1 MANIKILPEDFELS
15 KSGATT
21 ITLGTKDT
29 YVLEDIDVVVKPH
42 IGSFNNQASNNI
54 TYTEDTSAATV
65 IPSGGY
71 LYLNQGWFENT
82 KISLGH
88 LIPEIADKDAG
99 VSHILYGYKAYD
111 EAGNL
116 ITGTMATVDP
126 KFDGGGLSVT
136 PSVIS
141 LTGPKVTVSS
151 SGTFTSATNY
161 GVTSTAPTTGT
172 DGTNYLTIDGKASV
186 TTKGSVKASATA
198 TRGAVLYNGVYKG
211 YLDKADNTQVLATAN
226 TTTESTASEIGAT
239 ITDSF
244 KPLYIPIVSV
254 TGTGGTLSKAS
265 SGNSVSITGTNPTV
279 TLSYDGKFTDST
291 IGASYGV
298 TTTEPTTGEDGTD
311 FLKVGVGGTSDSQ
324 PFTGSATIKVERAA
338 VTNSGLKQG
347 AINIA
352 NGATLLTAG
361 SGTFTH
367 SGTLNVTA
375 SLSND
380 KAYYIPIIKSMPVKG
395 GGMTQASSRV
405 EINGNNPT
413 VTIKKSGS
421 FTDVASGGV
430 GASYGVTTTAP
441 TTGTDGT
448 NFLKITIGGESD
460 SQTFT
465 GASKIYVN
473 RAAVTH
479 DGAAAGAIKWANK
492 SSILAGIT
500 NQAFSAETDTNTQR
514 SVTATVTGGTSY
526 YIPIVSLTNK
536 GTGGSVTAS
545 ATANVN
551 ITKPKVD
558 YTSTGTVTTN
568 LDSLGVSHSPFEGEE
583 DGSGYYSLVITPT
596 ATSDGSVS
604 GTVSGTWSRTAV
616 KSSGTYQGAV
626 NLSTTTQFLAAGSG
640 TITSAETSPTSI
652 GVDFSSVTDDD
663 KNWYFKRAKVSSTG
677 GGLEN
682 ATLSVT
688 GAVPTVTPDINF
700 TSRTGSTNGS
710 AITLSTYGITT
721 TAPTTGNWV
730 VFDPTGSST
739 EATFT
744 GSVIAARSS
753 LTISVSKGLT
763 GDTSSLVE
771 RATKKYSGTKKFRAN
786 VGEGTNRY
794 IPVQAVNAEVS
805 LHSVTYPTV
814 DYSESAGYY
823 ISGVKQNSV
832 PSGILL
838 AQTSNPSDFNTEK
851 YIKIEPTSGGLTL
864 GNSKT
869 TAKGSISAGITAG
882 GSKTTTESTRQ
893 IGVNQGTIKSCYI
906 KVYDYSYTVS

>member
-1 MANIKILPEDFELS
+1 MANIRILPEDFELTR
-15 KSGATT
+15 SGET
-21 ITLGTKDT
+21 IISLGTKDT

-136 PSVIS
+136 PSVSS
-141 LTGPKVTVSS
+141 LTAPKVTVDS
-151 SGTFTSATNY
+151 SGTFKTATNY
-161 GVTSTAPTTGT
+161 GVTSTAPSGT

-186 TTKGSVKASATA
+186 TKGSVKVSASA

-211 YLDKADNTQVLATAN
+211 FLDKADNTQVLEEASTSK
-226 TTTESTASEIGAT
+226 TTDASEINPT

-254 TGTGGTLSKAS
+254 TGTGGGLSKAS

-279 TLSYDGKFTDST
+279 TLTYGGKFTDT
-291 IGASYGV
+291 TGESYGV
-298 TTTEPTTGEDGTD
+298 RTTAPTGEDGTD
-311 FLKVGVGGTSDSQ
+311 FLKIGVGGSSDSQ
-324 PFTGSATIKVERAA
+324 TFTGDATIKVDRAV
-338 VTNSGLKQG
+338 VTNDGLKRG

-352 NGATLLTAG
+352 DGAKLLGAG

-367 SGTLNVTA
+367 SNTRNITA
-375 SLSND
+375 SLSNE
-380 KAYYIPIIKSMPVKG
+380 KAYYIPIIKSMPVSG
-395 GGMTQASSRV
+395 GDMTQASSIV
-405 EINGNNPT
+405 EINGKNPT
-413 VTIKKSGS
+413 VTISNSGK
-421 FTDVASGGV
+421 FTEVSSGGV

-448 NFLKITIGGESD
+448 DFLKIEIGGTSD
-460 SQTFT
+460 SQTFK
-465 GASKIYVN
+465 GSSKIYVN

-479 DGAAAGAIKWANK
+479 DGAAAGAIKWTSG
-492 SSILAGIT
+492 SSILDGVT
-500 NQAFSAETDTNTQR
+500 NQAFSATTDTNTQK
-514 SVTATVTGGTSY
+514 SVTASVTGGTSY
-526 YIPIVSLTNK
+526 YIPIVNLTDK
-536 GTGGSVTAS
+536 GTGGIVTAS
-545 ATANVN
+545 ASANVN

-558 YTSTGTVTTN
+558 CTLTGTVTTN
-568 LDSLGVSHSPFEGEE
+568 LESLGVSHSPFDEGEG
-583 DGSGYYSLVITPT
+583 DGSEYYSLVITPT

-604 GTVSGTWSRTAV
+604 GSVSGTWNRTAV
-616 KSSGTYQGAV
+616 KSNGTYQGAV
-626 NLSTTTQFLAAGSG
+626 NLTTSTQFLAAVNG
-640 TITSAETSPTSI
+640 TTFTGTEISSRGI
-652 GVDFSSVTDDD
+652 GVDFTSVTDED
-663 KNWYFKRAKVSSTG
+663 KKWYFKRAKVKSNG
-677 GGLEN
+677 GGLED
-682 ATLSVT
+682 ATLGIT
-688 GAVPTVTPDINF
+688 GDAPTVTPNTNF
-700 TSRTGSTNGS
+700 LSRTNSTNGS
-710 AITLSTYGITT
+710 AITLSTYGITE
-721 TAPTTGNWV
+721 TAPTSGSWV
-730 VFDPTGSST
+730 VFDPTGSSN

-744 GSVIAARSS
+744 GSVTAERSS
-753 LTISVSKGLT
+753 LTISISKGLT
-763 GDTSSLVE
+763 GDTSSIVE
-771 RATKKYSGTKKFRAN
+771 GTTKTYTNTRKFKAT
-786 VGEGTNRY
+786 VGAGTNRY
-794 IPVQAVNAEVS
+794 IPVQSVTAEVNS
-805 LHSVTYPTV
+805 HTVTYPTV

-823 ISGVKQNSV
+823 IRGVKQESV

-838 AQTSNPSDFNTEK
+838 AQTSNPSDFNTKK
-851 YIKIEPTSGGLTL
+851 YIKIEPSSGGLTL

-882 GSKTTTESTRQ
+882 GSATTTESTRQ
-893 IGVNQGTIKSCYI
+893 IGVTTGTTKSCYI
-906 KVYDYSYTVS
+906 EVYDGGYIVS

>member
-1 MANIKILPEDFELS
+1 MANIQILPQDFELS
-15 KSGATT
+15 KSSATT

-29 YVLEDIDVVVKPH
+29 YVLDDIDVVVKPH
-42 IGSFNNQASNNI
+42 IGSFNNQASTGT

-99 VSHILYGYKAYD
+99 VSHILSGYKAYD

-126 KFDGGGLSVT
+126 QFDGGGLSVT
-136 PSVIS
+136 PSVS
-141 LTGPKVTVSS
+141 DLTVPTVTVIS

-172 DGTNYLTIDGKASV
+172 DGTNYLTIDGGASV
-186 TTKGSVKASATA
+186 TKGSVKASATA
-198 TRGAVLYNGVYKG
+198 TRGAVLYNGAYTG

-226 TTTESTASEIGAT
+226 TTTESTASEISPT

-254 TGTGGTLSKAS
+254 TGKGGGLSKAS
-265 SGNSVSITGTNPTV
+265 SGNSVSITGTAPTV
-279 TLSYDGKFTDST
+279 TLSYGGKFTDT
-291 IGASYGV
+291 TGASYGV
-298 TTTEPTTGEDGTD
+298 TTTAPTGTDGTD
-311 FLKVGVGGTSDSQ
+311 FLKIGVGGSSDTQ
-324 PFTGSATIKVERAA
+324 TFTGDATIKVERAA
-338 VTNSGLKQG
+338 VTNSGLKRG

-352 NGATLLTAG
+352 DGAKLLEAG

-367 SGTLNVTA
+367 SNTLDITA
-375 SLSND
+375 SLSNT
-380 KAYYIPIIKSMPVKG
+380 KGYYIPIIKSMPVKG
-395 GGMTQASSRV
+395 GAMTQASSSV

-448 NFLKITIGGESD
+448 NFLKITISGTSD
-460 SQTFT
+460 SQKFT

-479 DGAAAGAIKWANK
+479 DGAAAGAIKWTSG
-492 SSILAGIT
+492 SSILDGVT
-500 NQAFSAETDTNTQR
+500 NQAFSATTDTNSER
-514 SVTATVTGGTSY
+514 SVTASVTGGTSY
-526 YIPIVSLTNK
+526 YIPIVNLTDK

-545 ATANVN
+545 ASADVT

-558 YTSTGTVTTN
+558 CTPTGTVTTN
-568 LDSLGVSHSPFEGEE
+568 LDSLGVSHSPFTGEE
-583 DGSGYYSLVITPT
+583 DGKGYYSLVITPT
-596 ATSDGSVS
+596 AKSDGSVS

-616 KSSGTYQGAV
+616 KSNGTYQGAV
-626 NLSTTTQFLAAGSG
+626 NLTTDTEFLASGSG
-640 TITSAETSPTSI
+640 TITGTDIRSTAI
-652 GVDFSSVTDDD
+652 GVDFNLVTDED
-663 KNWYFKRAKVSSTG
+663 KKWYFKRAKVSSNG
-677 GGLEN
+677 GGLED
-682 ATLSVT
+682 ATLGIT
-688 GAVPTVTPDINF
+688 GDAPTVTPNINF
-700 TSRTGSTNGS
+700 LSRTNSTNGS
-710 AITLSTYGITT
+710 AITLSTYGIIE
-721 TAPTTGNWV
+721 TAPTSGSWV
-730 VFDPTGSST
+730 VFDPTGTSNS
-739 EATFT
+739 ATFT
-744 GSVIAARSS
+744 GSVTATRSL

-763 GDTSSLVE
+763 GDTSAIVE
-771 RATKKYSGTKKFRAN
+771 KATKKYTNTREFKAT
-786 VGEGTNRY
+786 VGAGTNRY
-794 IPVQAVNAEVS
+794 IPVRAVTAEVS
-805 LHSVTYPTV
+805 SHSVTNPTV

-838 AQTSNPSDFNTEK
+838 AQTSNPSDFATEK
-851 YIKIEPTSGGLTL
+851 YIKIDPLAGSVTL

-882 GSKTTTESTRQ
+882 GNDTKTSTQTINVTT
-893 IGVNQGTIKSCYI
+893 GTTKSCYI
-906 KVYDYSYTVS
+906 KVYDGGYTVS

>member
-1 MANIKILPEDFELS
+1 MANIQILPQNFELT
-15 KSGATT
+15 KSSATT

-42 IGSFNNQASNNI
+42 IGSFNNQATGNT

-99 VSHILYGYKAYD
+99 VKQILYGYKAYD

-136 PSVIS
+136 PSVTG
-141 LTGPKVTVSS
+141 LTNPTVTVIS

-172 DGTNYLTIDGKASV
+172 DGTNYLTIDGSATV
-186 TTKGSVKASATA
+186 TKGSVKATASA
-198 TRGAVLYNGVYKG
+198 TRGAVLYNGAYTG
-211 YLDKADNTQVLATAN
+211 YLNKADNTQALGSAN
-226 TTTESTASEIGAT
+226 ITQTSTASEISPT

-254 TGTGGTLSKAS
+254 TGTGGGLSKAS

-311 FLKVGVGGTSDSQ
+311 FLKVGVGGTSDTQ
-324 PFTGSATIKVERAA
+324 TFTGSATIKVDRAA

-352 NGATLLTAG
+352 NGATLLAAG
-361 SGTFTH
+361 GGTFTH
-367 SGTLNVTA
+367 SNTLDITA

-395 GGMTQASSRV
+395 GAMTKASSIV
-405 EINGNNPT
+405 EINGVNPT
-413 VTIKKSGS
+413 VTISNSGK

-448 NFLKITIGGESD
+448 NFLKITIDGTSD
-460 SQTFT
+460 TNIFT
-465 GASKIYVN
+465 GSSKIYVN

-479 DGAAAGAIKWANK
+479 NGAAAGAIKWANG
-492 SSILAGIT
+492 SSILAGVT
-500 NQAFSAETDTNTQR
+500 NQAFSATTDTNTQK
-514 SVTATVTGGTSY
+514 SVTATVNGGTSY

-545 ATANVN
+545 ATANVD
-551 ITKPKVD
+551 IVKPKVD
-558 YTSTGTVTTN
+558 YTPTGTVTTN
-568 LDSLGVSHSPFEGEE
+568 LEALGVSHRPFEGEE

-596 ATSDGSVS
+596 TTSEGSVS
-604 GTVSGTWSRTAV
+604 GSVSGTWSRTAV
-616 KSSGTYQGAV
+616 KSNSTYQGAV
-626 NLSTTTQFLAAGSG
+626 SLTTSTQFLASGSG
-640 TITSAETSPTSI
+640 TFTGTEISSTGF
-652 GVDFSSVTDDD
+652 GVDFTSVTDEDT
-663 KNWYFKRAKVSSTG
+663 KWYFKRAQVSSNG

-688 GAVPTVTPDINF
+688 GAVPTVTPDISF
-700 TSRTGSTNGS
+700 KSRTGSTEGS

-730 VFDPTGSST
+730 VFDPTGTST
-739 EATFT
+739 EATFS
-744 GSVIAARSS
+744 GSVTAARSS
-753 LTISVSKGLT
+753 LTISISKGLT
-763 GDTSSLVE
+763 GDTSSIVE
-771 RATKKYSGTKKFRAN
+771 RATKTYSGTRKFRAT

-794 IPVQAVNAEVS
+794 IPVRAVTASVNS
-805 LHSVTYPTV
+805 HSVTHPTV

-823 ISGVKQNSV
+823 IEGVKQDSV

-838 AQTSNPSDFNTEK
+838 AQSSNPSDFDTKK
-851 YIKIEPTSGGLTL
+851 YIKIEPSGGVTL
-864 GNSKT
+864 GSSST
-869 TAKGSISAGITAG
+869 TATGSISAGITAG
-882 GSKTTTESTRQ
+882 GSDTKNSTKP
-893 IGVNQGTIKSCYI
+893 ISVIQGTTKSCYI

>member
-1 MANIKILPEDFELS
+1 MANIQILPQDFELS
-15 KSGATT
+15 KSSATT

-42 IGSFNNQASNNI
+42 TGSFNNQATTGT

-88 LIPEIADKDAG
+88 LIPEIADNDAG
-99 VSHILYGYKAYD
+99 VSHILSGYKAYD

-136 PSVIS
+136 PSVS
-141 LTGPKVTVSS
+141 NLTGPTVTVSS
-151 SGTFTSATNY
+151 SGTFKSATNY
-161 GVTSTAPTTGT
+161 GVTSTAPSGT
-172 DGTNYLTIDGKASV
+172 DGTNYLTIDGGASV
-186 TTKGSVKASATA
+186 TTKGSVKASASA
-198 TRGAVLYNGVYKG
+198 TRGEVLYNGAYAG
-211 YLDKADNTQVLATAN
+211 YLNKADNTQVLPTATTSK
-226 TTTESTASEIGAT
+226 TTDASEIGAI

-244 KPLYIPIVSV
+244 NPLYIPIVSV
-254 TGTGGTLSKAS
+254 TGKGGGLSKAS
-265 SGNSVSITGTNPTV
+265 SGNSLSITGTNPTV
-279 TLSYDGKFTDST
+279 KLSYDGKFTDST

-311 FLKVGVGGTSDSQ
+311 FLKVGVGGTSDIQ
-324 PFTGSATIKVERAA
+324 TFTGDATIKVDRAA
-338 VTNSGLKQG
+338 VTNDGLKQG

-352 NGATLLTAG
+352 NGATLLAAG
-361 SGTFTH
+361 SNSFTH
-367 SGTLNVTA
+367 SNTLDITA

-395 GGMTQASSRV
+395 GDMTQASSSV
-405 EINGNNPT
+405 EISGTNPT
-413 VTIKKSGS
+413 VTILKDGS

-448 NFLKITIGGESD
+448 NFLKITISGSSD

-465 GASKIYVN
+465 GSSKIYVN

-479 DGAAAGAIKWANK
+479 SSAAAGAIKWTSG
-492 SSILAGIT
+492 SSILAGVT
-500 NQAFSAETDTNTQR
+500 NQAFSATTDTNTQK
-514 SVTATVTGGTSY
+514 SVSAIVNGGTSY
-526 YIPIVSLTNK
+526 YIPIVSLENK
-536 GTGGSVTAS
+536 GTGGGVTAS
-545 ATANVN
+545 ASANVT

-558 YTSTGTVTTN
+558 CTPTGTVTTN
-568 LDSLGVSHSPFEGEE
+568 LDSLGVSHSPFTGEE
-583 DGSGYYSLVITPT
+583 DGKGYYSLVITPT
-596 ATSDGSVS
+596 AKSDGSVS
-604 GTVSGTWSRTAV
+604 GTVSGSWNRTAV
-616 KSSGTYQGAV
+616 KSNGTYQGAV
-626 NLSTTTQFLAAGSG
+626 NLTTSTEFLASGSG
-640 TITSAETSPTSI
+640 TITGTKISSTGI
-652 GVDFSSVTDDD
+652 GVDFTSVTDED
-663 KNWYFKRAKVSSTG
+663 KKWYFKRAKVSSTG
-677 GGLEN
+677 GGLET
-682 ATLSVT
+682 AELGIT
-688 GAVPTVTPDINF
+688 GDAPTVTPDISF
-700 TSRTGSTNGS
+700 KSRTGSTDGS

-721 TAPTTGNWV
+721 TAPTSGSWV
-730 VFDPTGSST
+730 VFNPTGTSNS
-739 EATFT
+739 ATFT
-744 GSVIAARSS
+744 GSVTAARSS

-763 GDTSSLVE
+763 GDTSAIVE
-771 RATKKYSGTKKFRAN
+771 KATKKYTNTRTFEAT
-786 VGEGTNRY
+786 VGAGTNRY

-805 LHSVTYPTV
+805 SHSVTYPTV
-814 DYSESAGYY
+814 DYSESAVYY
-823 ISGVKQNSV
+823 IRGVKQESV

-838 AQTSNPSDFNTEK
+838 AQTSDPSDFSTKK

-882 GSKTTTESTRQ
+882 GSITTAESTKQ
-893 IGVNQGTIKSCYI
+893 ISVTTGTTKSCYI
-906 KVYDYSYTVS
+906 KVYDGGYTVS

>member
-1 MANIKILPEDFELS
+1 MANIKILPDDFELS

-29 YVLEDIDVVVKPH
+29 YVLENIDVVVKPH

-88 LIPEIADKDAG
+88 LIPDDVEYTNAG
-99 VSHILYGYKAYD
+99 VLEILSGYEAYD
-111 EAGNL
+111 TNGQKL
-116 ITGTMATVDP
+116 IGTMATVDP

-136 PSVIS
+136 PSVSS

-151 SGTFTSATNY
+151 SGTFKTSTTF
-161 GVTSTAPTTGT
+161 GVTTTKPSGT
-172 DGTNYLTIDGKASV
+172 DGTNYLTIDGSASI
-186 TTKGSVKASATA
+186 TTNGSVKASASA
-198 TRGAVLYNGVYKG
+198 TRDAVLYNGVYKG
-211 YLDKADNTQVLATAN
+211 YLDKADNTQALEEASTSK
-226 TTTESTASEIGAT
+226 TTKAYVIDAT

-254 TGTGGTLSKAS
+254 TGKGGGLSKAS

-324 PFTGSATIKVERAA
+324 TFTGDATIYVNRAA

-352 NGATLLTAG
+352 DGATLLAAG
-361 SGTFTH
+361 SNSFTH
-367 SGTLNVTA
+367 SNTRTVTA

-380 KAYYIPIIKSMPVKG
+380 KAYYIPIIKSMPVSG
-395 GGMTQASSRV
+395 GDMTQASSRV
-405 EINGNNPT
+405 EIGGKNPT

-448 NFLKITIGGESD
+448 NFLKITIGGTSD
-460 SQTFT
+460 SQKFT
-465 GASKIYVN
+465 GSSKIYVN

-479 DGAAAGAIKWANK
+479 NGAAAGAIKWKDK
-492 SSILAGIT
+492 SSILAGVT
-500 NQAFSAETDTNTQR
+500 NQAFLATTDTTTER

-526 YIPIVSLTNK
+526 YIPIVSLEDK

-545 ATANVN
+545 ATANVS
-551 ITKPKVD
+551 IDKPKVN
-558 YTSTGTVTTN
+558 YTPTGTVTTN
-568 LDSLGVSHSPFEGEE
+568 LESLGVSHRPFEGEE

-596 ATSDGSVS
+596 TTSEGSVSGSVS
-604 GTVSGTWSRTAV
+604 GTWNRTAV
-616 KSSGTYQGAV
+616 KSNSTYQGAV
-626 NLSTTTQFLAAGSG
+626 SLTTSTQFLAAGSG
-640 TITSAETSPTSI
+640 TITSAETSSTGI

-663 KNWYFKRAKVSSTG
+663 KKWYFKRAKVSSNG

-682 ATLSVT
+682 ATLGIT
-688 GAVPTVTPDINF
+688 GDVPTVTPNINF
-700 TSRTGSTNGS
+700 LSRTNSTNGS

-730 VFDPTGSST
+730 VFDPTGTST

-744 GSVIAARSS
+744 GSVTAARSS
-753 LTISVSKGLT
+753 LTISISKGLT

-771 RATKKYSGTKKFRAN
+771 RATKKYTNTRKFAAT
-786 VGEGTNRY
+786 VAAGTNRY
-794 IPVQAVNAEVS
+794 IPVQAVTAEVS
-805 LHSVTYPTV
+805 SHSVTYPTV
-814 DYSESAGYY
+814 DYSESAVYY
-823 ISGVKQNSV
+823 IGGVKQDSV

-838 AQTSNPSDFNTEK
+838 AQTSEPSDFATK
-851 YIKIEPTSGGLTL
+851 QYIKIYPSGAVTQG
-864 GNSKT
+864 SSST
-869 TAKGSISAGITAG
+869 TATGSISAGITAG
-882 GSKTTTESTRQ
+882 GSATSTASTRK
-893 IGVNQGTIKSCYI
+893 ISITHGATKSCFI

>member
-1 MANIKILPEDFELS
+1 MANIQILPQDFELS
-15 KSGATT
+15 KSSATT

-42 IGSFNNQASNNI
+42 IGSFNNQATTGV
-54 TYTEDTSAATV
+54 TYTENTADATV

-111 EAGNL
+111 EVGNL

-136 PSVIS
+136 PSVTG
-141 LTGPKVTVSS
+141 LTNPTVTVIS

-172 DGTNYLTIDGKASV
+172 DGTNYLTIDGSATV
-186 TTKGSVKASATA
+186 TKGSVKATASA
-198 TRGAVLYNGVYKG
+198 TRGAVLYNGAYTG
-211 YLDKADNTQVLATAN
+211 YLNKADNTQALGSENITQ
-226 TTTESTASEIGAT
+226 TSTASEISPT

-265 SGNSVSITGTNPTV
+265 SGNSLSITGTNPTV

-311 FLKVGVGGTSDSQ
+311 FLKVGVGGTSDTQ
-324 PFTGSATIKVERAA
+324 TFTGDATIKVDRAA

-352 NGATLLTAG
+352 NGATLLAAG
-361 SGTFTH
+361 GGTFTH
-367 SGTLNVTA
+367 SNTLDITA

-395 GGMTQASSRV
+395 GGMTQASSSV
-405 EINGNNPT
+405 EINGKNPT
-413 VTIKKSGS
+413 VTIKKSGK

-448 NFLKITIGGESD
+448 NFLKITISGSSD
-460 SQTFT
+460 SQIFT

-479 DGAAAGAIKWANK
+479 DGAAAGAIKWTSG
-492 SSILAGIT
+492 SSILDKIT

-545 ATANVN
+545 ATANVS
-551 ITKPKVD
+551 IDKPKVD
-558 YTSTGTVTTN
+558 YTLTGTVTTN
-568 LDSLGVSHSPFEGEE
+568 LESLGVSHRPFEGEE

-604 GTVSGTWSRTAV
+604 GSVSGSWSRTAV
-616 KSSGTYQGAV
+616 KSNGTYQGAV
-626 NLSTTTQFLAAGSG
+626 NLTTSTQFLAAGSG

-652 GVDFSSVTDDD
+652 GVDFTSVTDED
-663 KNWYFKRAKVSSTG
+663 KNWYFKRAEVSSTG
-677 GGLEN
+677 GGLED
-682 ATLSVT
+682 AELSVT
-688 GAVPTVTPDINF
+688 GAAPTVTPDINF
-700 TSRTGSTNGS
+700 KSRTGTTEG

-730 VFDPTGSST
+730 VFDPTGTST

-744 GSVIAARSS
+744 GSVTAARSS

-763 GDTSSLVE
+763 GATSSLVE

-794 IPVQAVNAEVS
+794 IPVQAVTASVS
-805 LHSVTYPTV
+805 SHSVTNPTV

-823 ISGVKQNSV
+823 IRGVKQDSV

-838 AQTSNPSDFNTEK
+838 AQTSDPSDFSTKK

-882 GSKTTTESTRQ
+882 GSKTTTESTKQ
-893 IGVNQGTIKSCYI
+893 ISVNQGTTKSCYI
-906 KVYDYSYTVS
+906 KVYDGGYTVS

>member
-1 MANIKILPEDFELS
+1 MANIQILPQDFELS

-42 IGSFNNQASNNI
+42 IGSFNNQATDGV
-54 TYTEDTSAATV
+54 TYTENTADATI
-65 IPSGGY
+65 IPAEGF

-88 LIPEIADKDAG
+88 LIPDDVEYTNAG
-99 VSHILYGYKAYD
+99 VLQILSGYEAYD
-111 EAGNL
+111 TNGQKL
-116 ITGTMATVDP
+116 IGRMATVDP

-136 PSVIS
+136 PTVSN
-141 LTGPKVTVSS
+141 LTGPKITVSS
-151 SGTFTSATNY
+151 SGTFKSSTNY
-161 GVTSTAPTTGT
+161 GVTLTKPSGT
-172 DGTNYLTIDGKASV
+172 DGTNYLTIDGSASI
-186 TTKGSVKASATA
+186 TTKGSVKASASA
-198 TRGAVLYNGVYKG
+198 TRDAVLYNGAYAG
-211 YLDKADNTQVLATAN
+211 YLNKADNTQALEEASTSH
-226 TTTESTASEIGAT
+226 TTKAYEIDAT

-244 KPLYIPIVSV
+244 APLYIPIVSV

-279 TLSYDGKFTDST
+279 TLSYDGKFTDT
-291 IGASYGV
+291 TGASYGV

-311 FLKVGVGGTSDSQ
+311 FLKVGVGGTSVDQ
-324 PFTGSATIKVERAA
+324 TFTATATIKVDRAV
-338 VTNSGLKQG
+338 VTNDGLKQG

-352 NGATLLTAG
+352 NGATLLAAG
-361 SGTFTH
+361 GGTFTH
-367 SGTLNVTA
+367 SGTLDITA

-395 GGMTQASSRV
+395 GGMTKASSRV
-405 EINGNNPT
+405 EINGVNPT
-413 VTIKKSGS
+413 VTIKKSGK

-448 NFLKITIGGESD
+448 DFLKITIGGSSD
-460 SQTFT
+460 TKIFT
-465 GASKIYVN
+465 GSSKIYVN

-479 DGAAAGAIKWANK
+479 DGAAAGAIKWKNG
-492 SSILAGIT
+492 SSILAGVT
-500 NQAFSAETDTNTQR
+500 NEAFSAETDTNTQR

-545 ATANVN
+545 ATANVD
-551 ITKPKVD
+551 IVKPKVD
-558 YTSTGTVTTN
+558 YTPTGTVTTN
-568 LDSLGVSHSPFEGEE
+568 LDSLGVSHSPFDEGEG
-583 DGSGYYSLVITPT
+583 DGSDYYSLVITPT

-604 GTVSGTWSRTAV
+604 GSVSGTWNRTAV
-616 KSSGTYQGAV
+616 KSNGTYQGAV

-640 TITSAETSPTSI
+640 TITSADTNTAI
-652 GVDFSSVTDDD
+652 GVDFSSVTDED
-663 KNWYFKRAKVSSTG
+663 KKWYFKRAKVSSTG
-677 GGLEN
+677 GGLET

-688 GAVPTVTPDINF
+688 GAAPTVTPDINF

-730 VFDPTGSST
+730 VFDPTGTSNS
-739 EATFT
+739 ATFT
-744 GSVIAARSS
+744 GSVTAARSS

-763 GDTSSLVE
+763 GDTSSIVE
-771 RATKKYSGTKKFRAN
+771 RATKKYTNTRKFKAT
-786 VGEGTNRY
+786 VGAGTNRY
-794 IPVQAVNAEVS
+794 IPVQSVTASVS
-805 LHSVTYPTV
+805 SHNVTYPTV
-814 DYSESAGYY
+814 DYSESAVYY
-823 ISGVKQNSV
+823 IGGVKQDSV

-838 AQTSNPSDFNTEK
+838 AQTSDPSDFATK
-851 YIKIEPTSGGLTL
+851 QYIKIYPSGDVTKG
-864 GNSKT
+864 SSST

-882 GSKTTTESTRQ
+882 GNDTKTSTKE
-893 IGVNQGTIKSCYI
+893 ISITHGDTKFCFI
-906 KVYDYSYTVS
+906 KVYDGGYTVS

>member
-1 MANIKILPEDFELS
+1 MANIQILPQDFELS
-15 KSGATT
+15 KSSATT

-42 IGSFNNQASNNI
+42 IGSFNNQATTGV
-54 TYTEDTSAATV
+54 TYTENTADATV

-71 LYLNQGWFENT
+71 LYLNQGWFDNT

-88 LIPEIADKDAG
+88 LIPEIASNDAG
-99 VSHILYGYKAYD
+99 VSHILSGYKAYD

-116 ITGTMATVDP
+116 ITGTMATVTP

-136 PSVIS
+136 PSVTG
-141 LTGPKVTVSS
+141 LTNPTVTVSS
-151 SGTFTSATNY
+151 SGTFKTSTTF
-161 GVTSTAPTTGT
+161 GVTTTKPSGT
-172 DGTNYLTIDGKASV
+172 DGTNYLTIDGSASK
-186 TTKGSVKASATA
+186 TDGSVKATA
-198 TRGAVLYNGVYKG
+198 TYSREAVLYNGATTGYINKG
-211 YLDKADNTQVLATAN
+211 DNTEALPAIAATSA
-226 TTTESTASEIGAT
+226 TSTSTG
-239 ITDSF
+239 ITPTVTDNF
-244 KPLYIPIVSV
+244 APLYIPIVSV
-254 TGTGGTLSKAS
+254 TGKGGTLSKAS

-311 FLKVGVGGTSDSQ
+311 FLKVGVGGTSDIQ
-324 PFTGSATIKVERAA
+324 TFTGSATIKVERTA
-338 VTNSGLKQG
+338 VTNDGLKRG

-352 NGATLLTAG
+352 NGATLLAG
-361 SGTFTH
+361 GSDSFTH
-367 SGTLNVTA
+367 SSTRTVTA

-380 KAYYIPIIKSMPVKG
+380 KAYYIPIIKSMPVSG
-395 GGMTQASSRV
+395 GDMTQASSSV
-405 EINGNNPT
+405 EINGKNPT
-413 VTIKKSGS
+413 VTIKKDGS

-441 TTGTDGT
+441 TGTDGT

-460 SQTFT
+460 SQTFK
-465 GASKIYVN
+465 GSSKIYVN

-479 DGAAAGAIKWANK
+479 SGAAAGAIKWANG
-492 SSILAGIT
+492 SSILAGVT
-500 NQAFSAETDTNTQR
+500 NQAFSATTDTNSQR

-558 YTSTGTVTTN
+558 CNPTGTVTTN
-568 LDSLGVSHSPFEGEE
+568 LESLGVSHSPFTGGN
-583 DGSGYYSLVITPT
+583 DGSDYYSLVITPT

-616 KSSGTYQGAV
+616 KSNGTYQGAV
-626 NLSTTTQFLAAGSG
+626 NLTTDTQFLAADSG

-652 GVDFSSVTDDD
+652 GVDFTSVTDEY
-663 KNWYFKRAKVSSTG
+663 KKWYFKRAKVSSNG
-677 GGLEN
+677 GGLED
-682 ATLSVT
+682 ATLGIT
-688 GAVPTVTPDINF
+688 GDAPTVTPDINF

-730 VFDPTGSST
+730 VFDPTGTSD

-744 GSVIAARSS
+744 GSVTAARSS

-763 GDTSSLVE
+763 GDTSAIVE
-771 RATKKYSGTKKFRAN
+771 RATKDYSGTKTFKAT
-786 VGEGTNRY
+786 VAEGKNRY
-794 IPVQAVNAEVS
+794 IPVRAVTAEVS
-805 LHSVTYPTV
+805 SHSVTHPTV

-823 ISGVKQNSV
+823 IGGVKQDSV

-838 AQTSNPSDFNTEK
+838 AQTSDPSDFSTKK

-864 GNSKT
+864 GSSST
-869 TAKGSISAGITAG
+869 TATGSISAGITAG
-882 GSKTTTESTRQ
+882 GNDTKTSTKP
-893 IGVNQGTIKSCYI
+893 ISVTQGTTKSCYI
-906 KVYDYSYTVS
+906 KVYDGGYTVS

>member
-1 MANIKILPEDFELS
+1 MANIQILPQDFELT
-15 KSGATT
+15 KSSATT

-136 PSVIS
+136 PSVNS
-141 LTGPKVTVSS
+141 LTVPKVTVDS
-151 SGTFTSATNY
+151 SGTFKTATNY
-161 GVTSTAPTTGT
+161 GVTSTAPSGT

-186 TTKGSVKASATA
+186 TKGSVKVSASAI
-198 TRGAVLYNGVYKG
+198 RGAVLYNGVYKG
-211 YLDKADNTQVLATAN
+211 FLDKADNTQVLEEARTSH
-226 TTTESTASEIGAT
+226 TTKAYEIDPT

-254 TGTGGTLSKAS
+254 TGKGGGLSKAS
-265 SGNSVSITGTNPTV
+265 SGNSLSITGTNPTI
-279 TLSYDGKFTDST
+279 TLTYGGKFTDT
-291 IGASYGV
+291 TGASYGV

-311 FLKVGVGGTSDSQ
+311 FLKVGVGGTSDTQ
-324 PFTGSATIKVERAA
+324 TFTGDATIKVDRAA

-352 NGATLLTAG
+352 DGATLLAG
-361 SGTFTH
+361 GSDSFTH

-413 VTIKKSGS
+413 VTIKKSGK

-448 NFLKITIGGESD
+448 DFLKIEIGGTSD

-465 GASKIYVN
+465 GSSKIYVN

-479 DGAAAGAIKWANK
+479 NGAAAGAIKWANG
-492 SSILAGIT
+492 SSILDKIT
-500 NQAFSAETDTNTQR
+500 NQAFSAETDTTTQR
-514 SVTATVTGGTSY
+514 SVTATVNGGTSY

-551 ITKPKVD
+551 IDKPKVN
-558 YTSTGTVTTN
+558 YTPTGTVTTN
-568 LDSLGVSHSPFEGEE
+568 LESLGVSHRPFEGEE

-596 ATSDGSVS
+596 TTSEGSVS
-604 GTVSGTWSRTAV
+604 GSVSGTWSRTAV
-616 KSSGTYQGAV
+616 KSNGIYQGAV
-626 NLSTTTQFLAAGSG
+626 NLTTSTQFLAAGSG

-652 GVDFSSVTDDD
+652 GVDYSSVTDDD
-663 KNWYFKRAKVSSTG
+663 KKWYFKRAKVSSTG
-677 GGLEN
+677 GGLVD
-682 ATLSVT
+682 ATLGIT
-688 GAVPTVTPDINF
+688 GAAPTVTPDISF
-700 TSRTGSTNGS
+700 KSRTGTTEG

-730 VFDPTGSST
+730 VFDPTGTST
-739 EATFT
+739 EAKFT
-744 GSVIAARSS
+744 GSVTAARSS
-753 LTISVSKGLT
+753 LTISVTKGLT
-763 GDTSSLVE
+763 GDTDSIVE
-771 RATKKYSGTKKFRAN
+771 GTTKTYTNTRKFKAS
-786 VGEGTNRY
+786 VAAGTNRY
-794 IPVQAVNAEVS
+794 IPVQSVTAEVS
-805 LHSVTYPTV
+805 SHSVTHPTV

-823 ISGVKQNSV
+823 IEGVKQESV

-838 AQTSNPSDFNTEK
+838 AQTSEPSDFATK
-851 YIKIEPTSGGLTL
+851 QYIKIEPSSGGLTL
-864 GNSKT
+864 GSSST
-869 TAKGSISAGITAG
+869 TATGSISAGITAG
-882 GSKTTTESTRQ
+882 GNDTKTSTKP
-893 IGVNQGTIKSCYI
+893 ISVIQGTTKSCYI

>member
-1 MANIKILPEDFELS
+1 M
-15 KSGATT
+15 
-21 ITLGTKDT
+21 
-29 YVLEDIDVVVKPH
+29 
-42 IGSFNNQASNNI
+42 
-54 TYTEDTSAATV
+54 
-65 IPSGGY
+65 
-71 LYLNQGWFENT
+71 
-82 KISLGH
+82 
-88 LIPEIADKDAG
+88 
-99 VSHILYGYKAYD
+99 
-111 EAGNL
+111 
-116 ITGTMATVDP
+116 
-126 KFDGGGLSVT
+126 
-136 PSVIS
+136 
-141 LTGPKVTVSS
+141 
-151 SGTFTSATNY
+151 
-161 GVTSTAPTTGT
+161 
-172 DGTNYLTIDGKASV
+172 
-186 TTKGSVKASATA
+186 
-198 TRGAVLYNGVYKG
+198 
-211 YLDKADNTQVLATAN
+211 
-226 TTTESTASEIGAT
+226 
-239 ITDSF
+239 
-244 KPLYIPIVSV
+244 
-254 TGTGGTLSKAS
+254 
-265 SGNSVSITGTNPTV
+265 
-279 TLSYDGKFTDST
+279 
-291 IGASYGV
+291 
-298 TTTEPTTGEDGTD
+298 
-311 FLKVGVGGTSDSQ
+311 KVGVGGTSDIQ
-324 PFTGSATIKVERAA
+324 TFTGDATIKVDRAA

-352 NGATLLTAG
+352 NGATLLAAG
-361 SGTFTH
+361 GGTFTH
-367 SGTLNVTA
+367 SNTRTVTA

-380 KAYYIPIIKSMPVKG
+380 KAYYIPIIKSMPVSG
-395 GGMTQASSRV
+395 GDMTQASSIV
-405 EINGNNPT
+405 EINGKNPT
-413 VTIKKSGS
+413 VTIKKDGS

-441 TTGTDGT
+441 TGTDGT

-460 SQTFT
+460 SQTFK
-465 GASKIYVN
+465 GSSKIYVN

-500 NQAFSAETDTNTQR
+500 NQAFSATTDTNSQK
-514 SVTATVTGGTSY
+514 SVSATVTGGTSY

-604 GTVSGTWSRTAV
+604 GSVSGTWSRAAV
-616 KSSGTYQGAV
+616 KSNGTYQGAV

-640 TITSAETSPTSI
+640 TITSAETNTAI

-663 KNWYFKRAKVSSTG
+663 KNWYFKRAQVSSNG
-677 GGLEN
+677 GGLED
-682 ATLSVT
+682 ATLGIT
-688 GAVPTVTPDINF
+688 GAVPTVTPDISF
-700 TSRTGSTNGS
+700 KSRTGSTEGS
-710 AITLSTYGITT
+710 AITLSTYGITE

-744 GSVIAARSS
+744 GSVTAARSS

-771 RATKKYSGTKKFRAN
+771 RATKKYSGTKKFRAT
-786 VGEGTNRY
+786 VGAGTNRY
-794 IPVQAVNAEVS
+794 IPVQAVDAEVS

-823 ISGVKQNSV
+823 IRGVKQDSV

-838 AQTSNPSDFNTEK
+838 AQTSDPSDFSTKK

-893 IGVNQGTIKSCYI
+893 IGVNQGTTKSCYI
-906 KVYDYSYTVS
+906 KVYDGGYTVS